1 MFLLIFLSLVFLYS
15 KISKRK
21 VEIIAPTVFFFIMTV
36 VYFSGLIFS
45 NFIYGNVF
53 IILLSTGALIYF
65 VYDVFKEKKE
75 WKDIWK
81 KFRSFIILYGVMAIL
96 LVGFISIVWDDFSH
110 WLLTVKNMVLFNE
123 LSNNSKSTIIFKTY
137 PPATAII
144 QYFYNFVEGIGFKSL
159 NLEYNSQLITNY
171 FVMILLLSM
180 ISMTQLSKKSKIIL
194 YPVLFLIPAIFNTE
208 IYIGL
213 YVDVILSIMG
223 VYLIIFYEYVKKQ
236 KINSKFEFIDMAFAT
251 LFLSLVKSTG
261 TAIIVFGLIYII
273 IDLILSRKYKF
284 NLKIIITILISLLI
298 GKKSWGYYL
307 SKTKADTIWETGKI
321 TLGNILKIFDGK
333 GEQYQ
338 YETINN
344 FFKAILKQR
353 IGIFSYTV
361 FFIIIIGLLIYLYI
375 RKKDNEKLKL
385 LIYNI
390 LIIIIYPI
398 SLLLMYIFIFS
409 PTEAINLAS
418 FSRYLSTI
426 VIFLILLNILVLIK
440 DEIILKHEKIIIKVI
455 TICVIVLIF
464 TNSTMK
470 QFTIRKFKKIK
481 SVKKFR
487 NEIREI
493 PKEISINPNNK
504 IYFVSNIAKDG
515 GYYHWIFKYKAT
527 PLKTQPYYYNDNEN
541 LFEILK
547 DFNYIYIKD
556 FDDNFSKK
564 YSKIFINDLEANNFY
579 KIKKENNEIKLIKVE
594 SGGK

>member
-15 KISKRK
+15 KISRRK
-21 VEIIAPTVFFFIMTV
+21 AEIIAPTIFFFIMTV
-36 VYFSGLIFS
+36 LYFSGLMFS
-45 NFIYGNVF
+45 SFIYGNVF
-53 IILLSTGALIYF
+53 IILLSIGALIYF
-65 VYDVFKEKKE
+65 IYDVFKEKKN
-75 WKDIWK
+75 WKEIWE
-81 KFRSFIILYGVMAIL
+81 KFKSFIILYGIMAIL
-96 LVGFISIVWDDFSH
+96 LIGFISIVWDDFSH

-144 QYFYNFVEGIGFKSL
+144 QYFYNFVGGIGFRSF

-180 ISMTQLSKKSKIIL
+180 INMTPLSKKSKIIL
-194 YPVLFLIPAIFNTE
+194 YPVLFLILAIFNQE
-208 IYIGL
+208 IYVSL
-213 YVDVILSIMG
+213 FVDVILSIMG
-223 VYLIIFYEYVKKQ
+223 AYLIILYEYMKKQ
-236 KINSKFEFIDMAFAT
+236 KINKKFEFIDMVLAT

-261 TAIIVFGLIYII
+261 TAIIVFCLIYII
-273 IDLILSRKYKF
+273 IDLILTKKYKF

-298 GKKSWGYYL
+298 AKKSWGYYL
-307 SKTKADTIWETGKI
+307 SKTKVDIMWETGKI
-321 TLGNILKIFDGK
+321 TLGNVLKIFDGK
-333 GEQYQ
+333 GQQYQ

-361 FFIIIIGLLIYLYI
+361 FFIIMIGLLIYLYI
-375 RKKDNEKLKL
+375 RKNDNERLKL

-426 VIFLILLNILVLIK
+426 VIFLILLNGLILIK
-440 DEIILKHEKIIIKVI
+440 DKIILRHEKITTKVI
-455 TICVIVLIF
+455 TICIIILVF

-470 QFTIRKFKKIK
+470 TFTIKKLKQIK
-481 SVKKFR
+481 KAKRYR
-487 NEIREI
+487 NEIRKI

-504 IYFVSNIAKDG
+504 VYFISDMSKDG
-515 GYYHWIFKYKAT
+515 GYYHWIFKYEAT
-527 PLKTQPYYYNDNEN
+527 PLKTQPFYYNDDEN
-541 LFEILK
+541 LFETLKNYDYLYLK
-547 DFNYIYIKD
+547 DFD
-556 FDDNFSKK
+556 ENFSKK
-564 YSKIFINDLEANNFY
+564 YSTMFKNGLESNNFY
-579 KIKKENNEIKLIKVE
+579 RIEKENNEIKLIKVE
-594 SGGK
+594 SRGK

>member
-1 MFLLIFLSLVFLYS
+1 VFLYS

-261 TAIIVFGLIYII
+261 TAIIVFCLIYII

-353 IGIFSYTV
+353 IGIFSYTI

-481 SVKKFR
+481 NVKKFR

-594 SGGK
+594 SGKK

>member
-261 TAIIVFGLIYII
+261 TAIIVFCLIYII

-353 IGIFSYTV
+353 IGIFSYTI

-481 SVKKFR
+481 NVKKFR

-594 SGGK
+594 SGKK

>member
-15 KISKRK
+15 KISRRK
-21 VEIIAPTVFFFIMTV
+21 AEIIAPTIFFFIMTV
-36 VYFSGLIFS
+36 LYFSGLMFS
-45 NFIYGNVF
+45 SFIYGNVF
-53 IILLSTGALIYF
+53 IILLSIGALIYF
-65 VYDVFKEKKE
+65 IYDVFKEKKN
-75 WKDIWK
+75 WKEIWE
-81 KFRSFIILYGVMAIL
+81 KFKSFIILYGIMAIL
-96 LVGFISIVWDDFSH
+96 LIGFISIVWDDFSH

-144 QYFYNFVEGIGFKSL
+144 QYFYNFVGGIGFRSF

-180 ISMTQLSKKSKIIL
+180 INMTPLSKKSKIIL
-194 YPVLFLIPAIFNTE
+194 YPVLFLILAIFNQE
-208 IYIGL
+208 IYVSL
-213 YVDVILSIMG
+213 FVDVILSIMG
-223 VYLIIFYEYVKKQ
+223 AYLIILYEYMKKQ
-236 KINSKFEFIDMAFAT
+236 KINKKFEFIDMVLAT

-261 TAIIVFGLIYII
+261 TAIIVFCLIYII
-273 IDLILSRKYKF
+273 IDLILTKKYKF

-298 GKKSWGYYL
+298 AKKSWGYYL
-307 SKTKADTIWETGKI
+307 SKTKVDIMWETGKI
-321 TLGNILKIFDGK
+321 TLGNVLKIFDGK
-333 GEQYQ
+333 GQQYQ

-361 FFIIIIGLLIYLYI
+361 FFIIMIGLLIYLYI
-375 RKKDNEKLKL
+375 RKNDNERLKL

-426 VIFLILLNILVLIK
+426 VIFLILLNGLILIK
-440 DEIILKHEKIIIKVI
+440 DKIILRHEKITTKVI
-455 TICVIVLIF
+455 TICIIILVF

-470 QFTIRKFKKIK
+470 TFTIKKLKQIK
-481 SVKKFR
+481 KAKRYR
-487 NEIREI
+487 NEIRKI

-504 IYFVSNIAKDG
+504 VYFISDMSKDG
-515 GYYHWIFKYKAT
+515 GYYHWIFKYEAT
-527 PLKTQPYYYNDNEN
+527 PLKTQPFYYNDDEN
-541 LFEILK
+541 LFETLKNYDYLYLK
-547 DFNYIYIKD
+547 DFD
-556 FDDNFSKK
+556 ENFSKK
-564 YSKIFINDLEANNFY
+564 YSIMFKNGLESNNFY
-579 KIKKENNEIKLIKVE
+579 RIEKENNEIKLIKVE
-594 SGGK
+594 SRGK